1 MAKWISSTPDT
12 VDTTNESEFG
22 ILLSLVQVLPQLMNQ
37 DGVDKVCVTMHLP
50 QRQHPL
56 NVNIDLGT
64 RCNKSV
70 SSLIPS
76 RNGAASLTCDFL
88 PTTSTS
94 KLSRV
99 DQTFQSKGDAKNVII
114 NMLLS
119 SDSQNILSITREE
132 DNFKLMM
139 AGCSYGITFHSSCKD
154 KNCAL
159 SVATEN
165 TTVRNVLL
173 PYRLC
178 LGCMKVIPELCSLC
192 CDWTTVTMQ
201 FLEKGDVQSSLAA
214 FAIGLLT
221 SDNNQLLLNSMID
234 SVKFSKQL
242 LDNGFP
248 QLTIPLLLAMLKH
261 CVCNMQKRAAY
272 LLLIKAMELT
282 VLNSNLSMLQKLLFQ
297 STCNYLSIVTER
309 DSHSVNSLDLPSIK
323 TSLCV
328 IFNNMLKDKGHD
340 LVKMAVDKFGPESL
354 PFVYI
359 LRQLLD
365 AHKSLSHPDLQ
376 NKSSSVINFL
386 TGISIIFE
394 DPSVSLDHFA
404 KALWQNPALCREY
417 CRAVSTMISFM
428 FPGLKFGKYSFHL
441 QNEAITSDLPRLA
454 PQDFQLYS
462 LEMRT
467 KDLVTKGE
475 ISHSQAA
482 MWYLDLMV
490 NPILV
495 CCNYMKI
502 NCLLKSAMHFLQEL
516 SNTKLVAEEI
526 ALKNAVLTCI
536 YDACQLAGK
545 VHPGMKV
552 FTYQFALETILRLI
566 ASVSNKRRT
575 DAILAANIFKNLVYN
590 RQFTSLWRFPA
601 DAINVFAAHFIRNV
615 SRFVQNEYLQ
625 CLMNLELE
633 QVCPLPP
640 FLLYYY
646 SFENAINDFKHG
658 RETLRSLLEKRIDM
672 MSKFLEEKGL
682 TFEDVTQRMTS
693 PHLPRDDKGWI
704 VPQKS
709 LGQHLQIVHI
719 RGFSFS
725 LSDNSPSIQLL
736 IEPAKDGNGLL
747 SFDDVFTMLQL
758 ESNEVFPIRFSL
770 DPPSTPER
778 FHPFHSIR
786 CHPKKLQ
793 NTSIMDTLLQTDY
806 LLKSFTTE
814 TEASANPPFDLKS
827 VHEGVFKVLPDSLKN
842 VLKSPYHRGYSHM
855 SEMRTWIEAEEIL
868 FDEEISAEQNTYYFQ
883 RVKLV
888 VRRRPL
894 VRGLNGH
901 CYDAIHSNSIP
912 DAEFAAELTDNYD
925 EISKHLPMFD
935 RLREIVKLQ
944 FMMQK
949 TFDCLKS
956 LKTTSP
962 TKYEAFL
969 SELNHLRSLAPIKE
983 SQNKCTCIPAVYSFE
998 KHQFVYGGVTLE
1010 PTHKRYYGLIGNH
1023 HPSSDLHDDVCWVN
1037 VHSNHLK
1044 PVTCLELEPGGI
1056 YFGVVPQ
1063 YRMPIHVTELENIVC
1078 VKLGI
1083 ASTMD
1088 ASLNGDQS
1096 LASSTTSLSLAISSS
1111 EMVNEVPDSLPI
1123 TKGITE
1129 KVASDFVSSDRTL
1142 PDMNVGETLHLLSQ
1156 QLQDGKPATSTD
1168 IVDGAVLSVHSG
1180 AISEKHDS
1188 NSSMGEVQS
1197 SYHQDKPVN
1206 AESLSDCT
1214 HRNLKAEETHEN
1226 LEADSELSAEDY
1238 QESTISSSGST
1249 FAPLYSVHN
1258 LPRNS
1263 KPTHG
1268 DTSVTYEQSAS
1279 STQESSSLSRQSG
1292 KYEATI
1298 SVSQSPLQSQIVHSE
1313 NQQDCNAKSERVTAI
1328 PRNQKEDSSCT
1339 ATSEKVLAIPC
1350 NQKEDSSRTATS
1362 EKVTIIICDHED
1374 DTSDQS
1380 TTLSCKADIDT
1391 DATKK
1396 GSIGSKDITQS
1407 QTQTDSATLVDT
1419 TTTLTAE
1426 KSSASKVVSSGKV
1439 MQSNTQNRHPSTSN
1453 QSGLSA
1459 TSNKHVASSC
1469 DNCSTHHINQSAILS
1484 SFITSFSES
1493 PLNIAVFG
1501 EIMHN
1506 AGMNISA
1513 SLVVLDSDMSDF
1525 HPNEL
1530 VREQV
1535 KNIVVLNSII
1545 DFCNKQGI
1553 KLHAQPE

>member
-1 MAKWISSTPDT
+1 MKWISGTPDT
-12 VDTTNESEFG
+12 VDTTNESEFDM
-22 ILLSLVQVLPQLMNQ
+22 ILLSLAQVLPQLMNQ
-37 DGVDKVCVTMHLP
+37 DGVDKVYVTMQ
-50 QRQHPL
+50 QRPL
-56 NVNIDLGT
+56 NLNINLGT
-64 RCNKSV
+64 QCDKSV
-70 SSLIPS
+70 SSLVTS
-76 RNGAASLTCDFL
+76 RNGAASLTCDIL
-88 PTTSTS
+88 PTTSTN

-99 DQTFQSKGDAKNVII
+99 DQAFQSKGDAKTVII

-159 SVATEN
+159 SVAAEN
-165 TTVRNVLL
+165 TTVGNVLL

-234 SVKFSKQL
+234 SIKFSKQL
-242 LDNGFP
+242 LDNSFP
-248 QLTIPLLLAMLKH
+248 QLTIPLLLAVLKH

-282 VLNSNLSMLQKLLFQ
+282 MLTSNLSMLQKLLFQ
-297 STCNYLSIVTER
+297 STCNYLSIMTKR
-309 DSHSVNSLDLPSIK
+309 DSHSANLSDLPSIK
-323 TSLCV
+323 TNLCV
-328 IFNNMLKDKGHD
+328 VFNHMLKDKGHD
-340 LVKMAVDKFGPESL
+340 LVKMAVDKFGPESV

-359 LRQLLD
+359 LKQLLD
-365 AHKSLSHPDLQ
+365 AHKSLSHPDLH
-376 NKSSSVINFL
+376 NKSLSVINFL
-386 TGISIIFE
+386 TGISIIYE

-404 KALWQNPALCREY
+404 KALWQNPALYREY
-417 CRAVSTMISFM
+417 CRAVSTMTSFM
-428 FPGLKFGKYSFHL
+428 FPGLKYGKYSFHL

-467 KDLVTKGE
+467 KDLVAKGE

-490 NPILV
+490 NPSLV
-495 CCNYMKI
+495 CYDYMKI

-516 SNTKLVAEEI
+516 SNTKLVAKEI
-526 ALKNAVLTCI
+526 ALRNAALTCI

-625 CLMNLELE
+625 SLMNLELE

-646 SFENAINDFKHG
+646 SFENAINEFQHG

-736 IEPAKDGNGLL
+736 IEPAKDENGLL
-747 SFDDVFTMLQL
+747 SFDDVFTMLHL

-855 SEMRTWIEAEEIL
+855 SEKRTWIEAEEIL

-901 CYDAIHSNSIP
+901 SYDAIHSNSIP

-925 EISKHLPMFD
+925 EISKHLPIFD

-949 TFDCLKS
+949 IFDCLKS

-983 SQNKCTCIPAVYSFE
+983 SQNKCTCIPAIYSFE
-998 KHQFVYGGVTLE
+998 KHQFVCGGVTLE

-1023 HPSSDLHDDVCWVN
+1023 LPSSDSHDDVSWVN
-1037 VHSNHLK
+1037 VHSNLLK
-1044 PVTCLELEPGGI
+1044 PVTCLELGPGGI

-1063 YRMPIHVTELENIVC
+1063 YRVPIHVTEPENIVC

-1096 LASSTTSLSLAISSS
+1096 LASSTPSLSLAISSS
-1111 EMVNEVPDSLPI
+1111 EMANEVPDSLPI
-1123 TKGITE
+1123 TQGITE
-1129 KVASDFVSSDRTL
+1129 KVASDSASSDRTL
-1142 PDMNVGETLHLLSQ
+1142 PDMNVGETLHLLSK
-1156 QLQDGKPATSTD
+1156 QLQDGKPATSID
-1168 IVDGAVLSVHSG
+1168 IADGAVSVHSG

-1188 NSSMGEVQS
+1188 NSSMDKVQS

-1238 QESTISSSGST
+1238 QESTISSSGS
-1249 FAPLYSVHN
+1249 YSVYN
-1258 LPRNS
+1258 LPHNS
-1263 KPTHG
+1263 KPTRG
-1268 DTSVTYEQSAS
+1268 ETSVTHEQSAS

-1292 KYEATI
+1292 KYEATMV
-1298 SVSQSPLQSQIVHSE
+1298 VSQSPLQSQIVHSE
-1313 NQQDCNAKSERVTAI
+1313 SQQDCNAKSERVTAI
-1328 PRNQKEDSSCT
+1328 PRNQKEDSNCT
-1339 ATSEKVLAIPC
+1339 TTSEKVTAIPH
-1350 NQKEDSSRTATS
+1350 NQKEDSSCTSTS
-1362 EKVTIIICDHED
+1362 EKVTIIVHDQEND
-1374 DTSDQS
+1374 SSDQS

-1391 DATKK
+1391 NAFHK

-1407 QTQTDSATLVDT
+1407 QTLTDSATLVDT
-1419 TTTLTAE
+1419 ATTLTTE
-1426 KSSASKVVSSGKV
+1426 KSSTSKVASSGKV
-1439 MQSNTQNRHPSTSN
+1439 MQSNTQNRLPSTSN

-1469 DNCSTHHINQSAILS
+1469 DNCSSTHHVNQSAILS

-1513 SLVVLDSDMSDF
+1513 SPVVLDSDMSDF

-1535 KNIVVLNSII
+1535 KNIVVLSSII